1 MIDLVISQLTDV
13 FRIGLII
20 ALVIT
25 TIRTSAVTGRLIPL
39 ACGVVF
45 VAVMLPLTLPSG
57 SVAVTDSILA
67 GLLSNLI
74 ILLHVLAVA
83 RLVQLLCR

>member
-1 MIDLVISQLTDV
+1 MIDLVLSQLTDV

-25 TIRTSAVTGRLIPL
+25 TIRTAAITGRVIPL

-57 SVAVTDSILA
+57 SVAVVDSILA
-67 GLLSNLI
+67 GLVSNLI
-74 ILLHVLAVA
+74 ILLPVLAVA
-83 RLVQLLCR
+83 RVVERSRR

>member
-1 MIDLVISQLTDV
+1 MIDLVLSQLTDV

-25 TIRTSAVTGRLIPL
+25 TIRTAAITGRVIPL

-45 VAVMLPLTLPSG
+45 VAVMLPLTLPTG
-57 SVAVTDSILA
+57 SVDVVDSILA
-67 GLLSNLI
+67 GLVSNLI
-74 ILLHVLAVA
+74 ILLPVLAVA
-83 RLVQLLCR
+83 RVVERSRR

>member
-1 MIDLVISQLTDV
+1 MIDLIVSQLTDV

-25 TIRTSAVTGRLIPL
+25 TVRTSAITGRVIPL

-45 VAVMLPLTLPSG
+45 VAVMLPLTLPTG
-57 SVAVTDSILA
+57 SVPLVDSILA
-67 GLLSNLI
+67 GLLSNLV

-83 RLVQLLCR
+83 RLVQLLRR